1 MKRFHILIGLCLILL
16 SGCSQ
21 FDSYLK
27 KIPFINDSDQ
37 NGSEQ
42 IDEKEQIQNNV
53 NQKQTSD
60 PGQQPSDNDWTLEAG
75 YFNQIEQVAGKSVI
89 QNPLNI
95 LALVNKQFALPD
107 GYEPNDL
114 VKPNVSFS
122 YGNQD
127 IEKSYLRKEAASAL
141 ETMFKDAK
149 DSGINLNAVSG
160 YRSYQRQEVLF
171 DAEVSRVGREQAVQ
185 AVAVPG
191 NSEHQTGLAMDISSD
206 SVNNTL
212 TEQFESTVEGQW
224 LKENA
229 HRYGFILRYPKGKET
244 ITGYQYEPWHFR
256 FVGEKAAKLIYKKD
270 LTLEEYF
277 NVVEKI

>member
-1 MKRFHILIGLCLILL
+1 MLIGLCLILL

-42 IDEKEQIQNNV
+42 VAEKKQIQNNV
-53 NQKQTSD
+53 IQKQS
-60 PGQQPSDNDWTLEAG
+60 SDNDWTLEAG
-75 YFNQIEQVAGKSVI
+75 YFNQIEQVAGKCVI

-114 VKPNVSFS
+114 IRPNVSFS

-171 DAEVSRVGREQAVQ
+171 DAEVGRVGREQAVQ

-224 LKENA
+224 LKDNA

-256 FVGEKAAKLIYKKD
+256 FVGEKTAKLIYKKD